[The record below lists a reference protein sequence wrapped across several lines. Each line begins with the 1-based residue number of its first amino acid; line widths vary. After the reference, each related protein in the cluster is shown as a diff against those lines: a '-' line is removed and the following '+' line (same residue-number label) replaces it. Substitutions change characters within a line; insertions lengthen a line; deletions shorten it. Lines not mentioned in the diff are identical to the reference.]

1 MEPCPKFK
9 PRSNSEPGVCRYWED
24 ANPHTPPFCKH
35 PAGMICET
43 RGRKYELPSTS
54 DLAGKFPDLT
64 GEMTTE
70 EYIRYLRADSDDDGY
85 PD

>member
-35 PAGMICET
+35 PAGLFCET
-43 RGRKYELPSTS
+43 RGLHYPNR
-54 DLAGKFPDLT
+54 D
-64 GEMTTE
+64 
-70 EYIRYLRADSDDDGY
+70 DSDDDGY